1 MKKGGRGRPRK
12 KQPLVSEEEDQRKLI
27 ISTSSYSSSLDR
39 PEFFKLF
46 DPHRSSHQLKLSKDF
61 TRKFGETIKER
72 TTIKDLCGHVW
83 NVSVEKTEDGLLF
96 IREGWED
103 FINYHY
109 VKGGYFLIFRY
120 EEDSSFTVKVL
131 GSNGC
136 KE

>member
-1 MKKGGRGRPRK
+1 M
-12 KQPLVSEEEDQRKLI
+12 
-27 ISTSSYSSSLDR
+27 
-39 PEFFKLF
+39 
-46 DPHRSSHQLKLSKDF
+46 
-61 TRKFGETIKER
+61 
-72 TTIKDLCGHVW
+72 CGHVW

-136 KE
+136 KEWVPIAIENIEGRDSLIYS